1 MAGWAARLLALG
13 AVLSV
18 VGCWAV
24 LIATFGHY

>member
-1 MAGWAARLLALG
+1 MGFWAARLLALG

-24 LIATFGHY
+24 LIATLGQ